1 MEQDKPELLEPRQWW
16 LYRLI
21 KASGEKLSI
30 ADIVNYQNEMW
41 EQGKLTYSNL
51 YQFKETEG
59 NHSNCPAI
67 YQDIDTINECEE
79 LDKIIVKKNNQFW
92 IGNEQETIQYHNRLM
107 HNVCRDSHKAK
118 RLRDKISQE
127 GQGKLFTYD
136 LVPMSESE
144 GRDYHETFL
153 KNETL
158 AKELE
163 KTQNELKEFKKQTEL
178 LIKEL
183 KNENK
188 MWKERYYAK

>member
-118 RLRDKISQE
+118 RLREKISQE